1 MDFFESENFNAEQI
15 AEEAAHLQRTLEM
28 MREQIDLLENDGFAY
43 RVVDIYD
50 ENDVEEYRTDK
61 FRHDARKRDIEIL

>member
-1 MDFFESENFNAEQI
+1 
-15 AEEAAHLQRTLEM
+15 M

-50 ENDVEEYRTDK
+50 ENEVEEYRTESSGTTC
-61 FRHDARKRDIEIL
+61 AGGI